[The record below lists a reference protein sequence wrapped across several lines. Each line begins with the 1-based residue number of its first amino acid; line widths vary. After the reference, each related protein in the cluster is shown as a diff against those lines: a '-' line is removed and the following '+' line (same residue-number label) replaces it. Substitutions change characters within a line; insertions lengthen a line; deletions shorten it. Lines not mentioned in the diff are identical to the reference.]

1 MVTSPLVVKATVS
14 FRTGL
19 PFTSASVA
27 VAVEC
32 DVPSAVI
39 DAGFRPTAIV
49 FAGPYSVR
57 TFESLF
63 PPPLA
68 VMVSLSAV
76 DDALM
81 VLLAVPSLPVLAL
94 LGENVT
100 SPLVPKP
107 TLTPGTPLPL
117 ESVTVAVAVDVEVP
131 SAAIEFGLSV
141 RLNAL
146 AGPAVSVRGA
156 V

>member
-1 MVTSPLVVKATVS
+1 MEAGANVTVTIGVP
-14 FRTGL
+14 
-19 PFTSASVA
+19 A
-27 VAVEC
+27 V
-32 DVPSAVI
+32 
-39 DAGFRPTAIV
+39 
-49 FAGPYSVR
+49 SVR
-57 TFESLF
+57 VFV
-63 PPPLA
+63 PVMLA
-68 VMVSLSAV
+68 LVALPVIVSLSAV

-146 AGPAVSVRGA
+146 AAPAVSVRGA
-156 V
+156 VPDLLLLVLAVMVSVAAVVDAVITDV